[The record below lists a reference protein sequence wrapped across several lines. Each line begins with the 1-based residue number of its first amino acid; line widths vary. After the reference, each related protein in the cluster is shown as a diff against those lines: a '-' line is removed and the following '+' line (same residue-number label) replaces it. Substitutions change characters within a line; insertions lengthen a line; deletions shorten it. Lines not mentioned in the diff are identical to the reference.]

1 MEKLSDKMRGSG
13 QTHHDFRK
21 LEKEYDERLSVA
33 QKNSDDAKEKVDV
46 TRLRIEQLETEVK
59 NLAWDLVKQLKVQYE
74 TDVNLNNVK
83 SELLHAQIGTLR
95 TRDGKLVSEELAAGR
110 WTTIQ
115 QAGEELK

>member
-1 MEKLSDKMRGSG
+1 MKKLSDKMRGSA

-33 QKNSDDAKEKVDV
+33 QKNADDAKEKVDA

-59 NLAWDLVKQLKVQYE
+59 NLAWDLVKQLRVQYDA
-74 TDVNLNNVK
+74 DVNLNNVK

-95 TRDGKLVSEELAAGR
+95 THDGKLVSEELAAGR
-110 WTTIQ
+110 WSD
-115 QAGEELK
+115 APAELKE